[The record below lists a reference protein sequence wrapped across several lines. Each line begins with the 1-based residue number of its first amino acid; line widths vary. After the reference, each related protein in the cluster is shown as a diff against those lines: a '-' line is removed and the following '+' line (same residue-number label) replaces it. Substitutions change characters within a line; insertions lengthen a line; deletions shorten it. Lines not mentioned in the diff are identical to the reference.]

1 MGNIVFDSDF
11 AVHMEKKY
19 KAIAN
24 GQTKKFVINKIEHD
38 NQIKAHSRS
47 IASFIA
53 AKANQ
58 FLVKRDAIMTPQI
71 KASLNLEDDQAFFET
86 MNPLSSRT
94 HRDRPCHSEKASRRN
109 LTKTMAQM
117 PN

>member
-53 AKANQ
+53 AKAN
-58 FLVKRDAIMTPQI
+58 
-71 KASLNLEDDQAFFET
+71 
-86 MNPLSSRT
+86 
-94 HRDRPCHSEKASRRN
+94 
-109 LTKTMAQM
+109 
-117 PN
+117 